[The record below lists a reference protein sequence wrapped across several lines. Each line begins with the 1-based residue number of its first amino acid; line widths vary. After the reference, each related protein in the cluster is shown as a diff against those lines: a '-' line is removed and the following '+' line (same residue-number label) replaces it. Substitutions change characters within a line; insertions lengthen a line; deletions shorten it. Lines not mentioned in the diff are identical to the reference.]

1 MSDTDPDDLW
11 PVEPS
16 EAVQD
21 TLADPKLPVE
31 LFSAIVA
38 LTVEIVEDQ
47 WLPDSTARD
56 SAGDWRR
63 LPIPHGR
70 GLVEYVIDT
79 NHHHVVRLTRLTSF
93 RH

>member
-1 MSDTDPDDLW
+1 MSDEEPDGLW

-21 TLADPKLPVE
+21 ALSDPALAVD

-38 LTVEIVEDQ
+38 LTVAIAENP
-47 WLPDSTARD
+47 WLEASTARD
-56 SAGDWRR
+56 NVGDWRR

-70 GLVEYVIDT
+70 GLVEYVIDAD
-79 NHHHVVRLTRLTSF
+79 NHLVRLTRIIPL
-93 RH
+93 

>member
-1 MSDTDPDDLW
+1 MNDEEPDDLW
-11 PVEPS
+11 PVLPS

-21 TLADPKLPVE
+21 ALSDPGLPVD

-38 LTVEIVEDQ
+38 LTVAIAENP
-47 WLPDSTARD
+47 WLPESSARD

-70 GLVEYVIDT
+70 GLVEYVIDP
-79 NHHHVVRLTRLTSF
+79 HSHVVRLTRIIPL
-93 RH
+93 

>member
-1 MSDTDPDDLW
+1 VSDIDPDDLW

-38 LTVEIVEDQ
+38 LTVAIAEDP
-47 WLPDSTARD
+47 WLPQSTARD
-56 SAGDWRR
+56 NAGDWRR

-79 NHHHVVRLTRLTSF
+79 DNHVVRLTRIIPL
-93 RH
+93 

>member
-16 EAVQD
+16 EAIQD

-38 LTVEIVEDQ
+38 LTVEIVENRGCRTA
-47 WLPDSTARD
+47 PRATAPATGADSRSLTAAAW
-56 SAGDWRR
+56 SS
-63 LPIPHGR
+63 
-70 GLVEYVIDT
+70 
-79 NHHHVVRLTRLTSF
+79 TSSTPTTTTSYA
-93 RH
+93 

>member
-1 MSDTDPDDLW
+1 MSDLEPEDLW

-21 TLADPKLPVE
+21 ALADPKLSVE

-38 LTVEIVEDQ
+38 LTVAIAEDP

-63 LPIPHGR
+63 LPVPHGR

-79 NHHHVVRLTRLTSF
+79 DHHVVRLTRIIPL
-93 RH
+93 

>member
-1 MSDTDPDDLW
+1 MSDIDPEDLW

-21 TLADPKLPVE
+21 ALADPKLSAE
-31 LFSAIVA
+31 QFSAIVA
-38 LTVEIVEDQ
+38 LTVAIAENP
-47 WLPDSTARD
+47 WLPASTARD

-70 GLVEYVIDT
+70 GLVEYVIDAD
-79 NHHHVVRLTRLTSF
+79 NHAVRLTRIIVL
-93 RH
+93 

>member
-1 MSDTDPDDLW
+1 MSEEEPDDLW

-21 TLADPKLPVE
+21 VLSDPNLSVD

-38 LTVEIVEDQ
+38 LTVAIAEDP
-47 WLPDSTARD
+47 WLEASTARD

-70 GLVEYVIDT
+70 GLVEYVIDAG
-79 NHHHVVRLTRLTSF
+79 NHVVRLTRVIPL
-93 RH
+93 

>member
-1 MSDTDPDDLW
+1 MTPIPTICGRSNRPK
-11 PVEPS
+11 PS
-16 EAVQD
+16 R
-21 TLADPKLPVE
+21 TRSLTRNCPVE

-38 LTVEIVEDQ
+38 LTVEIVEDP

-70 GLVEYVIDT
+70 GLFEYVIDT
-79 NHHHVVRLTRLTSF
+79 NHHHVVRLTRLTSS

>member
-1 MSDTDPDDLW
+1 MSNEEPDDLW
-11 PVEPS
+11 PVLPS

-21 TLADPKLPVE
+21 ALSDPHLPVE

-38 LTVEIVEDQ
+38 LTVAIAENP
-47 WLPDSTARD
+47 WLEASTVRD

-79 NHHHVVRLTRLTSF
+79 DNHLVRLTRVIPL
-93 RH
+93 

>member
-1 MSDTDPDDLW
+1 MSDVDPEDLW

-21 TLADPKLPVE
+21 ALADPKLSAE

-38 LTVEIVEDQ
+38 LTVAIAENP
-47 WLPDSTARD
+47 WLPASTARD

-70 GLVEYVIDT
+70 GLVEYVIDAD
-79 NHHHVVRLTRLTSF
+79 NHAVRLTRIIVL
-93 RH
+93 

>member
-1 MSDTDPDDLW
+1 MSNEEPDDLW
-11 PVEPS
+11 PVLPS

-21 TLADPKLPVE
+21 ALSDPGLPVE

-38 LTVEIVEDQ
+38 LTVAIAENP
-47 WLPDSTARD
+47 WLPESSARD

-79 NHHHVVRLTRLTSF
+79 DNHLVRLTRVIPL
-93 RH
+93 

>member
-1 MSDTDPDDLW
+1 MSDVDPEDLW

-21 TLADPKLPVE
+21 ALADPKLSAE

-38 LTVEIVEDQ
+38 LTVAIAENP
-47 WLPDSTARD
+47 WLPESTARD
-56 SAGDWRR
+56 TAGDWRR
-63 LPIPHGR
+63 LPIPYGR

-79 NHHHVVRLTRLTSF
+79 DSHLVRLTRVIPL
-93 RH
+93 